1 MAKLVTLHDADGE
14 VIYPQSVWDKNM
26 IPDNTVTSSMIDW
39 STMSENQSDI
49 RKIHYSTFT
58 ATTDSNGFV
67 TVPSSLVTPS
77 TGMILAA
84 ATTAQQCFT
93 TPYND
98 KSRYTIKTEGWDRKS
113 IGNTSV
119 TYRIT
124 YILY

>member
-1 MAKLVTLHDADGE
+1 MARLVTLHDSDGE

-26 IPDNTVTSSMIDW
+26 IPDNTVTSNMIDW

-58 ATTDSNGFV
+58 AKTDSNGFV
-67 TVPSSLVTPS
+67 AVPSSLVRPS
-77 TGMILAA
+77 TGIILAA
-84 ATTAQQCFT
+84 ATTTQQCFT

-98 KSRYTIKTEGWDRKS
+98 NNRYTIKTEGWDRNS
-113 IGNTSV
+113 IGNVSV